1 MNRFYIIYLPGI
13 FSRFC
18 IHLTGNYLFCKFF
31 PRQFSSLLIQNI
43 QLTWKGTLHSLRQ
56 CISTFALGMSCY
68 SIIFGKIQQQ
78 FIRFSFVFINHLR
91 PSLIGLR
98 TVMQGKSCSNSC
110 QKHYHSS
117 CSKSRL
123 SPSFRCFYLLFF
135 LLDCCTVRTK
145 RSVVRKRLSA
155 FYTFFTHIFLLLR
168 YIYG

>member
-43 QLTWKGTLHSLRQ
+43 QLTGKGTLHSLRQ

-68 SIIFGKIQQQ
+68 SIIFGKIQQHL
-78 FIRFSFVFINHLR
+78 IGFSFICIDHLG
-91 PSLIGLR
+91 STLIDLR

-117 CSKSRL
+117 YSKSRL
-123 SPSFRCFYLLFF
+123 SPPFRCFYLLFF
-135 LLDCCTVRTK
+135 LLNCCTVRTK
-145 RSVVRKRLSA
+145 
-155 FYTFFTHIFLLLR
+155 
-168 YIYG
+168 